1 MARLQESVERVE
13 IMTIQQIEHGPE
25 GLTAEQLAHLGEGA
39 IAYVRPI
46 TSEDAQ
52 TLFPQISGLEP
63 GQQLFALLGANG
75 APILLADTRDAAL
88 ANAWENHLATV
99 SVH

>member
-1 MARLQESVERVE
+1 
-13 IMTIQQIEHGPE
+13 MTIRNIEHGRE

-52 TLFPQISGLEP
+52 NLFPQISGLEP

>member
-1 MARLQESVERVE
+1 VK
-13 IMTIQQIEHGPE
+13 IMSIRQIEHGPE
-25 GLTAEQLAHLGEGA
+25 GLTADQLGHLGEGA

-46 TSEDAQ
+46 KSEEAQ
-52 TLFPQISGLEP
+52 ALFPQIRGLEP
-63 GQQLFALLGANG
+63 GQQLYALLGANG

-88 ANAWENHLATV
+88 ANAWENQLATV

>member
-1 MARLQESVERVE
+1 
-13 IMTIQQIEHGPE
+13 MTIRNVEHGPE

-52 TLFPQISGLEP
+52 NLFPQISGLEP

>member
-1 MARLQESVERVE
+1 
-13 IMTIQQIEHGPE
+13 MTIRNVEHGPE
-25 GLTAEQLAHLGEGA
+25 GLTAEQLASLGEGA

-52 TLFPQISGLEP
+52 NLFPQIRGLEP
-63 GQQLFALLGANG
+63 GQQLFALLGASG